1 MNFDIFKSTYYRV
14 FGTRSDK
21 ELKRIRPVI
30 ERINAFEGQMENLS
44 DEAIKAYTAKFK
56 QELENG
62 RTVEDVLPEVFA
74 IVREAGKRTMNMRH
88 YDVQMMG
95 GVVLNQ
101 NMVAEMR
108 TGEGKTLVAT
118 LPVYLNALSGKGVHV
133 VTVNDYLAKRDADWM
148 STIYNFLGMEVGCV
162 LTTER
167 NASLKQQAY
176 ASDITYGTNNEF
188 GFDYLRDNMKFSTK
202 DFVQRGH
209 NFAIIDEV
217 DSILIDEARTPLI
230 ISGVANSDIAKYN
243 VVDSAIPQLQRD
255 VDYILDEKSRNI
267 MLTDGG
273 VDRIE
278 KSLGVAN
285 LYDENNV
292 DILHHVNQAM
302 KAHLIFKRDINY
314 VIRDGEVQIVD
325 ENTGRLMPGRR
336 WSDGLHQAIE
346 AKEKV
351 EVQPESQTYA
361 SITYQNYFRMYH
373 KLAGMTGTAETE
385 EEEFRKIYNLDVV
398 VIPTNKPIARLDHD
412 DIIYKTVGEKF
423 KAVMNDL
430 VERNENRQP
439 ILVGTTSVEKSALV
453 SRLLKQRGIEHEV
466 LNAKNHSNEAKIV
479 AMAGRL
485 GAVTVSTN
493 MAGRG
498 TDIKLGGDP
507 VMMAQMECPID
518 DPNYPA
524 VFERYT
530 IECEKE
536 RAAVLDAGGLHI
548 LGTERHES
556 RRIDNQLRGRS
567 GRQGDPGSSIFF
579 MCLEDDLLRIFGS
592 DKLIGW
598 MEAMGMKDDEP
609 IEHKWVTKQIEGAQK
624 KVEAQN
630 FNMRKNLLEYDDV
643 MNLQR
648 STVYELRRIALDTD
662 DASDI
667 IRRSVEELT
676 DDILAEYI
684 NVKVHAEE
692 WLVEDLRQST
702 KRAFGMEWAQTDV
715 EIRDMA
721 FDEIRSEILNFVF
734 NRYAEQEEKLGT
746 ESLRELE
753 KKMLLHFTDQY
764 WKDHLLAMDRL
775 RHGVSLR
782 GYGQQNPLLEYK
794 REGTEMFMLMCS
806 LRDEAVLTQLL
817 AFSSDMLMPSMNAS
831 RQATERILD
840 VAQQAPQE
848 DPNADI
854 PDLPFNIPLPRS
866 IVSAA
871 PSFPPMGSEARLFGV
886 RNSVDKNAP
895 CPCGSEKKFKKCC
908 RKADVDATELALAQ
922 EEATERKAAVAALKA
937 ERQAEMDALKS
948 QQEAVQETEQTVEFT
963 QQTTIDTM
971 GADGMD
977 GTEEAGANPL
987 DLALE
992 EVPDGF
998 FSSTS
1003 MDASMDDAMDDAMDD
1018 DAEDSDAESTTVDSV
1033 KGDGVSEGV

>member
-30 ERINAFEGQMENLS
+30 ERINGFEGQLSALS
-44 DEAIKAYTAKFK
+44 DDVLKEYTAKFK
-56 QELENG
+56 QQLENG
-62 RTVEDVLPEVFA
+62 KSVEDILPEAFA
-74 IVREAGKRTMNMRH
+74 VVREAGKRTMNMRH

-167 NASLKQQAY
+167 NASLKQKAY
-176 ASDITYGTNNEF
+176 SSDITYGTNNEF
-188 GFDYLRDNMKFSTK
+188 GFDYLRDNMKFSSD

-230 ISGVANSDIAKYN
+230 ISGVANSDIDKYK

-361 SITYQNYFRMYH
+361 SITYQNYFRMYQ
-373 KLAGMTGTAETE
+373 KLSGMTGTAETE

-398 VIPTNKPIARLDHD
+398 VVPTNKPIARLDHD

-430 VERNENRQP
+430 VDRNEKRQP

-524 VFERYT
+524 VFERYVA
-530 IECEKE
+530 ECEKE
-536 RAAVLDAGGLHI
+536 KAAVLAAGGLHI

-648 STVYELRRIALDTD
+648 RTVYELRRVALETD

-676 DDILAEYI
+676 DDILAECI
-684 NVKVHAEE
+684 DVKIHAEE
-692 WLVEDLRQST
+692 WLIEDLRKST
-702 KRAFGMEWAQTDV
+702 ERAFGMEWSQTDI

-721 FDEIRSEILNFVF
+721 FDEIRSEILNFVYT
-734 NRYAEQEEKLGT
+734 RYAEQEEKLGA

-817 AFSSDMLMPSMNAS
+817 AFSPDMLMPSMNAS

-840 VAQQAPQE
+840 VAQQAPQQ

-854 PDLPFNIPLPRS
+854 PDLPINIPMPKS
-866 IVSAA
+866 IVSAT
-871 PSFPPMGSEARLFGV
+871 PTLPKMGAEARLFGV
-886 RNSVDKNAP
+886 RNAVDKNAP

-908 RKADVDATELALAQ
+908 RKAEVDPTELALAQ
-922 EEATERKAAVAALKA
+922 EEAAERKAAVAALKA
-937 ERQAEMDALKS
+937 ERQAQIDALKA
-948 QQEAVQETEQTVEFT
+948 Q
-963 QQTTIDTM
+963 
-971 GADGMD
+971 
-977 GTEEAGANPL
+977 EEAASAQEPEQSTEVTGSTGSTEGTDSVEMAEDSGPSPL

-998 FSSTS
+998 FGS
-1003 MDASMDDAMDDAMDD
+1003 MDFGQDENDEQEDNSDGTEVVKDDGLS
-1018 DAEDSDAESTTVDSV
+1018 EDV
-1033 KGDGVSEGV
+1033 

>member
-1 MNFDIFKSTYYRV
+1 MNLDIFKNTYYRV

-21 ELKRIRPVI
+21 ELKRIRPLV
-30 ERINAFEGQMENLS
+30 ERINALETDMEGLS
-44 DEAIKAYTAKFK
+44 DEALKAFTPKFK
-56 QELENG
+56 EMLENG
-62 RTVEDVLPEVFA
+62 KSVDDILPEAFA
-74 IVREAGKRTMNMRH
+74 VVREAGRRTMNMRH
-88 YDVQMMG
+88 YDVQLMG
-95 GVVLNQ
+95 GIVLNQ

-148 STIYNFLGMEVGCV
+148 STIYKFLGMEVGCV

-167 NASLKQQAY
+167 NATLKQRAY
-176 ASDITYGTNNEF
+176 HCDITYGTNNEF
-188 GFDYLRDNMKFSTK
+188 GFDYLRDNMKFSSK

-230 ISGVANSDIAKYN
+230 ISGVANSDIERYK

-302 KAHLIFKRDINY
+302 KAHLLFKRDINY

-361 SITYQNYFRMYH
+361 SITYQNYFRMYQ
-373 KLAGMTGTAETE
+373 KLSGMTGTAETE

-398 VIPTNKPIARLDHD
+398 VVPTNKPIARIDHD

-430 VERNENRQP
+430 VARNEKQQP

-453 SRLLKQRGIEHEV
+453 SRLLKQRGIEHQV

-507 VMMAQMECPID
+507 EMMAQMECSID
-518 DPNYPA
+518 DPNYPE
-524 VFERYT
+524 VFARYQQQCA
-530 IECEKE
+530 EEK
-536 RAAVLDAGGLHI
+536 AKVLAAGGLHI

-567 GRQGDPGSSIFF
+567 GRQGDQGSSIFF
-579 MCLEDDLLRIFGS
+579 LCLEDDLLRIFGS

-598 MEAMGMKDDEP
+598 MERMGMKDDEP

-648 STVYELRRIALDTD
+648 KTVYELRRVALETE
-662 DASDI
+662 DASDL
-667 IRRSVEELT
+667 IRRSMEELT
-676 DDILAEYI
+676 DDILAECI
-684 NVKVHAEE
+684 DVTVHAEE
-692 WLVEDLRQST
+692 WLIEELRKST
-702 KRAFGMEWAQTDV
+702 QRAFGMEWAQTDV

-734 NRYAEQEEKLGT
+734 NRYSTQEETLGADG
-746 ESLRELE
+746 LRELE

-806 LRDEAVLTQLL
+806 LRDEAVITQLL
-817 AFSSDMLMPSMNAS
+817 AFSPDMLMPSMNAS

-840 VAQQAPQE
+840 VAQQNAQNSE

-854 PDLPFNIPLPRS
+854 PDLPINIPLPKS

-871 PSFPPMGSEARLFGV
+871 PSMPKKGGEALLFAI
-886 RNSVDKNAP
+886 RNGLDKNAP
-895 CPCGSEKKFKKCC
+895 CPCGSEMKFKKCC
-908 RKADVDATELALAQ
+908 RKAEVDPAELALA
-922 EEATERKAAVAALKA
+922 EAEAAERKAAVAALKA
-937 ERQAEMDALKS
+937 ERQAQIEALEAAKVE
-948 QQEAVQETEQTVEFT
+948 QERLVEEQAQWDNQPVDESETVESS
-963 QQTTIDTM
+963 I
-971 GADGMD
+971 
-977 GTEEAGANPL
+977 
-987 DLALE
+987 DLAVE
-992 EVPDGF
+992 EVPAGLF
-998 FSSTS
+998 GE
-1003 MDASMDDAMDDAMDD
+1003 
-1018 DAEDSDAESTTVDSV
+1018 DAEGDVEEDSAEDE
-1033 KGDGVSEGV
+1033 VSS

>member
-30 ERINAFEGQMENLS
+30 ERINGFEGQLEGLS
-44 DEAIKAYTAKFK
+44 DDALKEYTAKFK
-56 QELENG
+56 QQLENG
-62 RTVEDVLPEVFA
+62 KSVEDILPEAFA
-74 IVREAGKRTMNMRH
+74 VVREAGKRTMNMRH

-176 ASDITYGTNNEF
+176 SSDITYGTNNEF
-188 GFDYLRDNMKFSTK
+188 GFDYLRDNMKFSSE

-230 ISGVANSDIAKYN
+230 ISGVANSDIDKYK

-361 SITYQNYFRMYH
+361 SITYQNYFRMYQ
-373 KLAGMTGTAETE
+373 KLSGMTGTAETE

-398 VIPTNKPIARLDHD
+398 VVPTNKPIARLDHD

-430 VERNENRQP
+430 VDRNEKRQP

-524 VFERYT
+524 VFERYVA
-530 IECEKE
+530 ECEKE
-536 RAAVLDAGGLHI
+536 KAAVLEAGGLHI

-648 STVYELRRIALDTD
+648 RTVYELRRVALETD

-676 DDILAEYI
+676 DDILAECI
-684 NVKVHAEE
+684 DVKIHAEE
-692 WLVEDLRQST
+692 WLIEDLRKST
-702 KRAFGMEWAQTDV
+702 ERAFSMEWSQTDV

-721 FDEIRSEILNFVF
+721 FDEIRSEILNFVYT
-734 NRYAEQEEKLGT
+734 RYAEQEEKLGS

-817 AFSSDMLMPSMNAS
+817 AFSPDMLMPSMNAS

-840 VAQQAPQE
+840 VAQQAPQQ

-854 PDLPFNIPLPRS
+854 PDLPINIPMPKS
-866 IVSAA
+866 IVSAT
-871 PSFPPMGSEARLFGV
+871 PSLPKMGGEARLFGV
-886 RNSVDKNAP
+886 RNAVDKNAP

-908 RKADVDATELALAQ
+908 RKADVDPTELALAQ
-922 EEATERKAAVAALKA
+922 EEAAERKAAVAALKA
-937 ERQAEMDALKS
+937 ERQAQMDALKA
-948 QQEAVQETEQTVEFT
+948 QEEAVSAQVPDQS
-963 QQTTIDTM
+963 
-971 GADGMD
+971 
-977 GTEEAGANPL
+977 EEATGPTDSPDAESVETAEASGPSPL

-998 FSSTS
+998 FSA
-1003 MDASMDDAMDDAMDD
+1003 MEFGQDDEGEQ
-1018 DAEDSDAESTTVDSV
+1018 EDSSNASETVQDE
-1033 KGDGVSEGV
+1033 GLSEDV

>member
-30 ERINAFEGQMENLS
+30 ERINGFEGQLSALS
-44 DEAIKAYTAKFK
+44 DDVLKEYTAKFK
-56 QELENG
+56 QQLENG
-62 RTVEDVLPEVFA
+62 KSVEDILPEAFA
-74 IVREAGKRTMNMRH
+74 VVREAGKRTMNMRH

-188 GFDYLRDNMKFSTK
+188 GFDYLRDNMKFSSD

-230 ISGVANSDIAKYN
+230 ISGVANSDIDKYK

-361 SITYQNYFRMYH
+361 SITYQNYFRMYQ
-373 KLAGMTGTAETE
+373 KLSGMTGTAETE

-398 VIPTNKPIARLDHD
+398 VVPTNKPIARLDHD

-430 VERNENRQP
+430 VDRNEKRQP

-524 VFERYT
+524 VFERYVA
-530 IECEKE
+530 ECEKE
-536 RAAVLDAGGLHI
+536 KAAVLAAGGLHI

-648 STVYELRRIALDTD
+648 RTVYELRRVALETD

-676 DDILAEYI
+676 DDILAECI
-684 NVKVHAEE
+684 DVKIHAEE
-692 WLVEDLRQST
+692 WLIEDLRKST
-702 KRAFGMEWAQTDV
+702 ERAFGMEWSQTDI

-721 FDEIRSEILNFVF
+721 FDEIRSEILNFVYT
-734 NRYAEQEEKLGT
+734 RYAEQEEKLGA

-817 AFSSDMLMPSMNAS
+817 AFSPDMLMPSMNAS

-840 VAQQAPQE
+840 VAQQAPQQ

-854 PDLPFNIPLPRS
+854 PDLPINIPMPKS
-866 IVSAA
+866 IVSAT
-871 PSFPPMGSEARLFGV
+871 PTLPKMGAEARLFGV
-886 RNSVDKNAP
+886 RNAVDKNAP

-908 RKADVDATELALAQ
+908 RKAEVDPTELALAQ
-922 EEATERKAAVAALKA
+922 EEAAERKAAVAALKA
-937 ERQAEMDALKS
+937 ERQAQIDALKA
-948 QQEAVQETEQTVEFT
+948 Q
-963 QQTTIDTM
+963 
-971 GADGMD
+971 
-977 GTEEAGANPL
+977 EEAASAQEPEQSTEVTGSTGSTEGTDSVEMAEDSGPSPL

-998 FSSTS
+998 FSS
-1003 MDASMDDAMDDAMDD
+1003 MDFGQDENDDQEDNSDGTEVVKDDGLS
-1018 DAEDSDAESTTVDSV
+1018 EDV
-1033 KGDGVSEGV
+1033 

>member
-30 ERINAFEGQMENLS
+30 ERINGFEGQLSALS
-44 DEAIKAYTAKFK
+44 DDVLKEYTAKFK
-56 QELENG
+56 QQLENG
-62 RTVEDVLPEVFA
+62 KSVEDILPEAFA
-74 IVREAGKRTMNMRH
+74 VVREAGKRTMNMRH

-188 GFDYLRDNMKFSTK
+188 GFDYLRDNMKFSSD

-230 ISGVANSDIAKYN
+230 ISGVANSDIDKYK

-361 SITYQNYFRMYH
+361 SITYQNYFRMYQ
-373 KLAGMTGTAETE
+373 KLSGMTGTAETE

-398 VIPTNKPIARLDHD
+398 VVPTNKPIARLDHD

-430 VERNENRQP
+430 VDRNEKRQP

-524 VFERYT
+524 VFERYVA
-530 IECEKE
+530 ECEKE
-536 RAAVLDAGGLHI
+536 KAAVLAAGGLHI

-648 STVYELRRIALDTD
+648 RTVYELRRVALETD

-676 DDILAEYI
+676 DDILAECI
-684 NVKVHAEE
+684 DVKIHAEE
-692 WLVEDLRQST
+692 WLIEDLRKST
-702 KRAFGMEWAQTDV
+702 ERAFGMEWSHTDI

-721 FDEIRSEILNFVF
+721 FDEIRSEILNFVYS
-734 NRYAEQEEKLGT
+734 RYAEQEEKLGA

-817 AFSSDMLMPSMNAS
+817 AFSPDMLMPSMNAS

-840 VAQQAPQE
+840 VAQQAPQQ

-854 PDLPFNIPLPRS
+854 PDLPINIPMPKS
-866 IVSAA
+866 IVSAT
-871 PSFPPMGSEARLFGV
+871 PTLPKMGAEARLFGV
-886 RNSVDKNAP
+886 RNAVDKNAP

-908 RKADVDATELALAQ
+908 RKAEVDPTELALAQ
-922 EEATERKAAVAALKA
+922 EEAAERKAAVAALKA
-937 ERQAEMDALKS
+937 ERQAQIDALKA
-948 QQEAVQETEQTVEFT
+948 Q
-963 QQTTIDTM
+963 
-971 GADGMD
+971 
-977 GTEEAGANPL
+977 EEAASAQEPEQSTEVTGSTGSTEGTDSVEMAEDSGPSPL

-998 FSSTS
+998 FGS
-1003 MDASMDDAMDDAMDD
+1003 MDFGQDENDEQEDNSDGTEVVKDDGLS
-1018 DAEDSDAESTTVDSV
+1018 EDV
-1033 KGDGVSEGV
+1033 

>member
-1 MNFDIFKSTYYRV
+1 MNLDIFKNTYYRV

-21 ELKRIRPVI
+21 ELKRIRPLVN
-30 ERINAFEGQMENLS
+30 RINSLEQDMQGLS
-44 DEAIKAYTAKFK
+44 DEALKAYTATFRE
-56 QELENG
+56 QLENG
-62 RTVEDVLPEVFA
+62 KTVEEILPEAFA
-74 IVREAGKRTMNMRH
+74 VVREAGKRTMNMRH
-88 YDVQMMG
+88 YDVQLMG
-95 GVVLNQ
+95 GIVLNQ

-148 STIYNFLGMEVGCV
+148 SKIYNFLGMEVGCV

-176 ASDITYGTNNEF
+176 GADITYGTNNEF
-188 GFDYLRDNMKFSTK
+188 GFDYLRDNMKFNAK

-230 ISGVANSDIAKYN
+230 ISGVANSDIEKYK

-278 KSLGVAN
+278 KSLGVTN

-302 KAHLIFKRDINY
+302 KAHLLFKRDINY

-361 SITYQNYFRMYH
+361 SITYQNYFRMYN
-373 KLAGMTGTAETE
+373 KLSGMTGTAETE

-398 VIPTNKPIARLDHD
+398 VVPTNKPIARLDHD

-430 VERNENRQP
+430 VARNEKRQP

-453 SRLLKQRGIEHEV
+453 SRLLKQKGIEHQV

-507 VMMAQMECPID
+507 EMMAQMECPID
-518 DPNYPA
+518 DPSYPE
-524 VFERYT
+524 VFERYRVQ
-530 IECEKE
+530 CEQEKAE
-536 RAAVLDAGGLHI
+536 VLAAGGLHI

-579 MCLEDDLLRIFGS
+579 LCLEDDLLRIFGS
-592 DKLIGW
+592 DKLVGW
-598 MEAMGMKDDEP
+598 MEAMGMKDDDP

-648 STVYELRRIALDTD
+648 KTVYELRRVALETE
-662 DASDI
+662 DASDLI
-667 IRRSVEELT
+667 YRSFEELT
-676 DDILAEYI
+676 DDMMAECI
-684 NVKVHAEE
+684 DVTVHAEE
-692 WLVEDLRQST
+692 WFIDELKAST
-702 KRAFGMEWAQTDV
+702 QKAFGMEWVHTDG

-721 FDEIRSEILNFVF
+721 VDEIRGEILGFVSD
-734 NRYAEQEEKLGT
+734 RYSKQEETLGAGA
-746 ESLRELE
+746 LRELE
-753 KKMLLHFTDQY
+753 KKMLLHFTDQF

-817 AFSSDMLMPSMNAS
+817 AFTPDMMMPSMNAS

-840 VAQQAPQE
+840 VAGQAPQQ

-854 PDLPFNIPLPRS
+854 PDLPIDIPLSRPP
-866 IVSAA
+866 VNTQPTL
-871 PSFPPMGSEARLFGV
+871 PSKGAEARLFAV
-886 RNSVDKNAP
+886 RNGVDKNAP
-895 CPCGSEKKFKKCC
+895 CPCGSGLKFKKCC
-908 RKADVDATELALAQ
+908 RKADVDPAELRLAE
-922 EEATERKAAVAALKA
+922 EEAAERKAAVAALKA
-937 ERQAEMDALKS
+937 ERQAQLDAMKE
-948 QQEAVQETEQTVEFT
+948 EAAKREAERAAQAESTPQAKDSTKDTFEFT
-963 QQTTIDTM
+963 EVDM
-971 GADGMD
+971 SWDDVPAGMY
-977 GTEEAGANPL
+977 G
-987 DLALE
+987 
-992 EVPDGF
+992 
-998 FSSTS
+998 
-1003 MDASMDDAMDDAMDD
+1003 
-1018 DAEDSDAESTTVDSV
+1018 DAEDDNAEGAESDAQPAPDDV
-1033 KGDGVSEGV
+1033 